1 MSWARY
7 DDNLPMNK
15 KWLRLRAEGVS
26 GVAALGLHLI
36 ANTYARHNG
45 TGGHIEAHIPE
56 MLVGKDARK
65 LVALLVLV
73 GMFDAQADGSWLIHD
88 YAEYH
93 DPADRQPDRSTDERR
108 RELSARR
115 ADAGR
120 QGALAKAG
128 KAPSKSLAMPEQTPS
143 PVPVPV
149 PEPYVSSTD
158 TYPPT
163 DCRGGVDNSPRRQAI
178 ATAYGRIA
186 VEQGGPTVKSPDA
199 YAAKA
204 RQRAL
209 ADSELVRLAEL
220 FPTAP
225 PDVIAAAMHGA
236 KHSLANYPRS
246 DELAPVV
253 HLHA

>member
-1 MSWARY
+1 MTWARY

-93 DPADRQPDRSTDERR
+93 DPADRQPDRSADERR

-115 ADAGR
+115 AEAGR
-120 QGALAKAG
+120 QGGLAKAG

-143 PVPVPV
+143 PVPVP
-149 PEPYVSSTD
+149 EPYVSSTD

-163 DCRGGVDNSPRRQAI
+163 ECAGAGDNSTRRQAI
-178 ATAYGRIA
+178 AHAYGRIA
-186 VEQGGPTVKSPDA
+186 VEQGGTSVKNADA

-204 RQRAL
+204 RSRAL
-209 ADSELVRLAEL
+209 ADSELQRLADL

-225 PDVIAAAMHGA
+225 ADVIAAAMHGA

>member
-1 MSWARY
+1 MTWARY

-56 MLVGKDARK
+56 MLVGRDARK

-93 DPADRQPDRSTDERR
+93 DPADRQPDRSADERR

-120 QGALAKAG
+120 QGGLAKAG

-149 PEPYVSSTD
+149 PEPYVSSTH
-158 TYPPT
+158 TYLST
-163 DCRGGVDNSPRRQAI
+163 ECAGGVDNSNRHEAI
-178 ATAYGRIA
+178 AVAYGRIA
-186 VEQGGPTVKSPDA
+186 VDMAATKITHADK
-199 YAAKA
+199 YAGTA

-209 ADSELVRLAEL
+209 ADPELVRLAAL

-225 PDVIAAAMHGA
+225 PDVIAAALHGQ
-236 KHSLANYPRS
+236 KHSLAHYPRA
-246 DELAPVV
+246 DELAEIVQ
-253 HLHA
+253 LHA